1 MLPHTRSP
9 EQVDLS
15 LLQHKA
21 SDGLH
26 GDAIATV
33 LCYRLHCVLFFSWR
47 NFAKFRPE
55 KYDFDLYKGFL
66 MKKWHKFRQISKKK
80 ISKLPDEKF

>member
-1 MLPHTRSP
+1 MLPRTRSP

-15 LLQHKA
+15 LLQHEA

-33 LCYRLHCVLFFSWR
+33 SCYCYTVFFFSWR
-47 NFAKFRPE
+47 NFAKFQPE
-55 KYDFDLYKGFL
+55 KYDFELYKGFL